1 MVARGGIVWAGHLHH
16 TGIFKTK
23 ICISHLLSENDMMQ
37 ILLPIHILAGTIAL
51 LCAALAVS
59 SEKGKKLHVFSGR
72 TYFWCM
78 VAIFLTA
85 IPMSIITSDI
95 FLFLIAIFSFY
106 LAFAGMRFAR
116 NRKGVATT
124 LDWITVSLMILSG
137 VGMWILA
144 ANYFTNNDSQ
154 YIPLLV
160 FGFLAIAL
168 GYADFKSHKNKTAI
182 GKERLSRHLTNMM
195 GGTIA
200 VITAVLVVNVDLKP
214 EWVWWVLPTV
224 LITPVIFWWNAKVL
238 K

>member
-1 MVARGGIVWAGHLHH
+1 
-16 TGIFKTK
+16 
-23 ICISHLLSENDMMQ
+23 MQ

-59 SEKGKKLHVFSGR
+59 SEKGKRLHVLSGR
-72 TYFWCM
+72 TYFWGM
-78 VAIFLTA
+78 ATIFLTA
-85 IPMSIITSDI
+85 IPMSIISNNI

-124 LDWITVSLMILSG
+124 LDWIAVSLMILSG
-137 VGMWILA
+137 LGMWILA
-144 ANYFTNNDSQ
+144 AIYFLNTNTQ
-154 YIPLLV
+154 YIVLLI

-168 GYADFKSHKNKTAI
+168 GYADFKSHKNKSAI
-182 GKERLSRHLTNMM
+182 GKERISRHLTNMM

-200 VITAVLVVNVDLKP
+200 VVTAVLVVNPPFEP

-224 LITPVIFWWNAKVL
+224 MITPLIFWWNSKIL

>member
-1 MVARGGIVWAGHLHH
+1 M
-16 TGIFKTK
+16 T
-23 ICISHLLSENDMMQ
+23 

-59 SEKGKKLHVFSGR
+59 SEKGKRLHMLSGR
-72 TYFWCM
+72 TYFWGM
-78 VAIFLTA
+78 ATIFLTA
-85 IPMSIITSDI
+85 IPMSIISNNI

-124 LDWITVSLMILSG
+124 LDWIAVSLMILSG
-137 VGMWILA
+137 LGMWILA
-144 ANYFTNNDSQ
+144 AIYFSNTNTQ
-154 YIPLLV
+154 YIVLLV

-168 GYADFKSHKNKTAI
+168 GYADFKSHKNKSAI
-182 GKERLSRHLTNMM
+182 GKERISRHLTNMM

-200 VITAVLVVNVDLKP
+200 VVTAVLVVNPPFEP

-224 LITPVIFWWNAKVL
+224 MITPLIFWWNSKIL

>member
-1 MVARGGIVWAGHLHH
+1 
-16 TGIFKTK
+16 
-23 ICISHLLSENDMMQ
+23 MMEF
-37 ILLPIHILAGTIAL
+37 LLPIHILVGTIAL
-51 LCAALAVS
+51 LGAALAVS
-59 SEKGKKLHVFSGR
+59 SEKGKKLHVLSGR

-85 IPMSIITSDI
+85 IPMSIITSNI

-124 LDWITVSLMILSG
+124 LDWIIVSLMILSG

-144 ANYFTNNDSQ
+144 AIYFTNNNSQ

-160 FGFLAIAL
+160 FGFIAIAL

-182 GKERLSRHLTNMM
+182 GKERLSRHLTNML

-200 VITAVLVVNVDLKP
+200 VITAVLVVNVDLEP
-214 EWVWWVLPTV
+214 AWVWWVLPTA
-224 LITPVIFWWNAKVL
+224 LITPVIFWWNVKVL

>member
-1 MVARGGIVWAGHLHH
+1 MQALYYSI
-16 TGIFKTK
+16 
-23 ICISHLLSENDMMQ
+23 LLSGNEMMQ

-51 LCAALAVS
+51 LCAAMAVS
-59 SEKGKKLHVFSGR
+59 SEKGKKLHVLSGR

-78 VAIFLTA
+78 VAIFLTS
-85 IPMSIITSDI
+85 IPMSIITNNI

-116 NRKGVATT
+116 NRKGVTTT
-124 LDWITVSLMILSG
+124 LDWIIVSLMILSG

-144 ANYFTNNDSQ
+144 AIYFTNNNSQ

-200 VITAVLVVNVDLKP
+200 VITAVLVVNVDLEP
-214 EWVWWVLPTV
+214 AWVWWVLPTA
-224 LITPVIFWWNAKVL
+224 LITPVIFWWNVKVL

>member
-1 MVARGGIVWAGHLHH
+1 
-16 TGIFKTK
+16 
-23 ICISHLLSENDMMQ
+23 MMQ
-37 ILLPIHILAGTIAL
+37 ILLTIHILAGTIAL

-59 SEKGKKLHVFSGR
+59 SEKGKKLHVLSGR

-78 VAIFLTA
+78 VAIFLTS
-85 IPMSIITSDI
+85 IPMSIITSNI

-124 LDWITVSLMILSG
+124 LDWTAVGLMILSG
-137 VGMWILA
+137 LGMWILSA
-144 ANYFTNNDSQ
+144 IYFSNNNSQ
-154 YIPLLV
+154 YIVLLV

-168 GYADFKSHKNKTAI
+168 GYADFRSYKNKTAT

-200 VITAVLVVNVDLKP
+200 VITAVLVVNVDLEP
-214 EWVWWVLPTV
+214 AWVWWVLPTA
-224 LITPVIFWWNAKVL
+224 LITPVIFWWNVKVL

>member
-1 MVARGGIVWAGHLHH
+1 
-16 TGIFKTK
+16 
-23 ICISHLLSENDMMQ
+23 MMQ

-51 LCAALAVS
+51 LCAALAVI
-59 SEKGKKLHVFSGR
+59 SEKGKKLHVLSGR

-85 IPMSIITSDI
+85 IPMSIITSNI

-124 LDWITVSLMILSG
+124 LDWIIVSLMILSG

-144 ANYFTNNDSQ
+144 AIYFTNNNSQ

-200 VITAVLVVNVDLKP
+200 VITAVLVVNVDLEP
-214 EWVWWVLPTV
+214 AWVWWVLPTL
-224 LITPVIFWWNAKVL
+224 LITPVIFWWNVKVL